1 MTHIIGIMNTI
12 ASYPNLLTSYIS
24 YFLENEE
31 VLKAKKQLNG
41 QTSGS
46 VYFSIPIADEI
57 KDLLKASTGLDL
69 SSVASVP
76 MRWIKGD
83 TLPHIDR
90 GTQDFT
96 NTYLA
101 YLTDSS
107 GQLLLGDDSYS
118 IEAGSAFVFNEG
130 IRHET
135 LGTGAE
141 PRLLLGPMSESG
153 FAVGVPTTIN
163 QPGGS
168 IIYIRE
174 VTGNFQYSVNDIN
187 FSTPSGI
194 TFPCTIRNNNT
205 GAGFLKVIFTTDL
218 NFATTTNEHFVVN
231 SDYIQFGNESL
242 NANGTRP
249 IITITVSNYD
259 GLIENG
265 SFSSDAFS
273 NVTICNLIIDGT
285 GGSQQIGAGW
295 FGHKSFGK
303 NATNNYIINCS
314 SSGDIYGG
322 GILGQ
327 ITENVTLIGCSSSGD
342 ILQAN
347 AGGIVGADTRLV
359 IVQSCWSTGN
369 MAAGALGDGCGG
381 IVGAY
386 CINATITNCYY
397 TGTISGDNSGGIIGS
412 NSGSILISISNCYS
426 TGVITGAN
434 AGGICGSLNGG
445 TYNVTIANCYTVGNL
460 INSLGKLNGA
470 ICGYISGAVTILISH
485 CYTTG
490 TFADNTKGYIIGDNS
505 TINGFNMSSPNY
517 ILSENYSEAGSPGG
531 SEGDWNMAHART
543 ALQNSPSTEPG
554 VGTDWISRGASQS
567 FELFNMGYNPYSI
580 NNISGTSLVRTAA
593 ATVIAGSSSA
603 AAIIADKSYTILAI
617 TGGDSGSYSTIT
629 INSSSGS
636 ISTTAETVPNTYTV
650 YVYNTG
656 SYNITTFTLTVNE
669 LTAAAAAAVA
679 CCARPMNLVNVDY
692 NERTQFIAG
701 NTMIAD
707 TSVRRAA
714 YTSYTDLLHKKMA
727 YAAKK

>member
-1 MTHIIGIMNTI
+1 MNTI

-31 VLKAKKQLNG
+31 VLKAKAQLNA
-41 QTSGS
+41 QTSDS

-135 LGTGAE
+135 RDTGLE

-153 FAVGVPTTIN
+153 LAVGGGTTIIIYGD
-163 QPGGS
+163 GGTS
-168 IIYIRE
+168 IYIRQLNPPS
-174 VTGNFQYSVNDIN
+174 GFKQYSYDGLSWQVLLETVYVQNTDTSKGNLIIEFITDITLMTQAN
-187 FSTPSGI
+187 YFKCSTE
-194 TFPCTIRNNNT
+194 N
-205 GAGFLKVIFTTDL
+205 
-218 NFATTTNEHFVVN
+218 
-231 SDYIQFGNESL
+231 IQFGSSSL
-242 NANGTRP
+242 KTDGSRP
-249 IITITVSNYD
+249 IITITATNYPGLVNNGGFGID
-259 GLIENG
+259 G
-265 SFSSDAFS
+265 FS
-273 NVTICNLIIDGT
+273 NITICNLVIDGT
-285 GGSQQIGAGW
+285 GGSQASNAGW
-295 FGHKSFGK
+295 FGQQYFGK
-303 NATNNYIINCS
+303 KMSGNPEDNHIINCS
-314 SSGDIYGG
+314 SSGDLSFYGG
-322 GILGQ
+322 GIVGRYAEN
-327 ITENVTLIGCSSSGD
+327 ITITGCSSSGD
-342 ILQAN
+342 ISNYN
-347 AGGIVGADTRLV
+347 AGGIVGSDANSIL
-359 IVQSCWSTGN
+359 VQSCWSTGN
-369 MAAGALGDGCGG
+369 IAAGLTGDGCGG
-381 IVGAY
+381 IVGAN
-386 CINATITNCYY
+386 CILATINDCYSE
-397 TGTISGDNSGGIIGS
+397 GDISGDNAGGIIGS
-412 NSGSILISISNCYS
+412 NLTSIIIRNCYS
-426 TGVITGAN
+426 KGAITGAS
-434 AGGICGSLNGG
+434 AGGICGSIGVENSEV
-445 TYNVTIANCYTVGNL
+445 NIRNCYTTGNL
-460 INSLGKLNGA
+460 DNHGFNNGG
-470 ICGYISGAVTILISH
+470 ICGYIIASTVNIVIRY

-490 TFADNTKGYIIGDNS
+490 FVVDQTGFIIGNE
-505 TINGFNMSSPNY
+505 TQINGNY
-517 ILSENYSEAGSPGG
+517 TLFFLENNYSEAGSPDG
-531 SEGDWNMAHART
+531 SAGDWNTAHART

-580 NNISGTSLVRTAA
+580 DNISGFDLVRTAA
-593 ATVIAGSSSA
+593 ATVVAGSSSA
-603 AAIIADKSYTILAI
+603 AAIIADKSYTILAL

-669 LTAAAAAAVA
+669 LATAAAAAAAVA

-692 NERTQFIAG
+692 SERTQFIAG